1 MSGRPE
7 LAVILAAGR
16 GTRMMTEAAAAQG
29 LIAAQRDAAAQ
40 GHKALMPIGGRPF
53 LAWVVD
59 AVARAGFHEVCL
71 VMAPEAAIPR
81 ALSLPARIAVQSTPR
96 GTADAVLAAESVV
109 GSRPFTV
116 INGDNWYPP
125 DALRALREVPA
136 PATIGFRQAERVEAF
151 ALMTTDEAG
160 CLAEIIEKPEAT
172 TRRRLGPTARVSM
185 TCWSFTSAIFDAC
198 RAIAPSTRGELEL
211 PDAVRLLVREG
222 TCVRVLAHDGM
233 VLDLSRADDVTV
245 VATQLGA

>member
-29 LIAAQRDAAAQ
+29 LVAAQRDAAAL

-71 VMAPEAAIPR
+71 VMAPEASIPG

-151 ALMTTDEAG
+151 ALITTDAAG
-160 CLAEIIEKPEAT
+160 CLHEIIEKPDAAT
-172 TRRRLGPTARVSM
+172 RQHLGPAARVSM
-185 TCWSFTSAIFDAC
+185 TCWSFTPTVFDAC
-198 RAIAPSTRGELEL
+198 RAIVPSSRGELEL
-211 PDAVRLLVREG
+211 PDAVRWLVHSG
-222 TCVRVLAHDGM
+222 ACVRVLPHDGP
-233 VLDLSRADDVTV
+233 VLDLSRASDVPD
-245 VATQLGA
+245 VAARLGA